1 MKKAILICASIGL
14 ISLSSCK
21 KEEIPNDS
29 TVENTQSEMDHNS
42 GELNEPND
50 PQITE
55 SEIPKFSD
63 PDVQAYANEL
73 AKYYNEFRVAEE
85 KGDQAR
91 LEELLKQQ
99 VSYHQKQQEVL
110 QSQPTEEKEKFRAWA
125 AEVAKAAQE

>member
-1 MKKAILICASIGL
+1 MPAAAMPSPVVGPAARAAAILFALL
-14 ISLSSCK
+14 IEALLFAL
-21 KEEIPNDS
+21 DWR
-29 TVENTQSEMDHNS
+29 
-42 GELNEPND
+42 
-50 PQITE
+50 
-55 SEIPKFSD
+55 
-63 PDVQAYANEL
+63 DVQAYANEL